1 MFLTQTVPRNF
12 SALSHLLHVC
22 LATTLMQ
29 LVSSRIYRVE
39 MSIADETGEA
49 LFVCFGGVM
58 TKLHN
63 MKAYGTGLLLAPP
76 FVSDMVG
83 FLNERDREPQPAFV
97 DNGGDDDNGDDNPGA
112 VSVPAKVEAG
122 GSSQAEG
129 ASDMVKKARKA

>member
-1 MFLTQTVPRNF
+1 
-12 SALSHLLHVC
+12 
-22 LATTLMQ
+22 MQ
-29 LVSSRIYRVE
+29 LVSSCIYRVE

-63 MKAYGTGLLLAPP
+63 MKAYGTGLLLGQPEETQAPP

-83 FLNERDREPQPAFV
+83 KTYTFLRPLLSQASSMSV
-97 DNGGDDDNGDDNPGA
+97 TGGDDDNGDDNPGA

>member
-29 LVSSRIYRVE
+29 LVSSH
-39 MSIADETGEA
+39 ETGEA

-63 MKAYGTGLLLAPP
+63 MKAYGTGLLLAGEGVNRRKLRPHHLC
-76 FVSDMVG
+76 